1 MLCGVGGRTVAEAQR
16 RLSYAE
22 FVDWC
27 RYRDQFGSMHMGMRI
42 DRAVARHIA
51 AYLNTLSK
59 RTFRAEDFSPY
70 DQPAA
75 RAPVDVNDLNAVWQ
89 VLKGV
94 SDGSNVRDIDS

>member
-1 MLCGVGGRTVAEAQR
+1 
-16 RLSYAE
+16 
-22 FVDWC
+22 
-27 RYRDQFGSMHMGMRI
+27 MGMRI

-94 SDGSNVRDIDS
+94 SDGSSVRDIDS